1 MPDALRLQFERDTD
15 GTGELFAGIHSS
27 GFAGSGSAWFLET
40 ELLELAKKLAV
51 AFPLPDDAP
60 LGMHGGFWSKSGGGI
75 EQEHVGITFYPVG
88 STGQVGCRV
97 KLNTPVQEHDRAEGQ
112 SSLTVELLTNYEQLG
127 AFARSLERLAIGGA
141 DEAVLEAVG

>member
-60 LGMHGGFWSKSGGGI
+60 LGMHGGFWSKSG
-75 EQEHVGITFYPVG
+75 VASNKSMLALR
-88 STGQVGCRV
+88 STLLVPPAKSVAASSSTLRF
-97 KLNTPVQEHDRAEGQ
+97 KNTTG
-112 SSLTVELLTNYEQLG
+112 LKGN
-127 AFARSLERLAIGGA
+127 RL
-141 DEAVLEAVG
+141 